1 VPGFGHLPVV
11 GKIFGNNDSDGKKQE
26 LILSITPRIV
36 RAPAISDID
45 TSNVYSGSESIIR
58 EKPLRL
64 DPIGSVRGTTSGGT
78 GAAGGAPRIDGA
90 SAGEAGSAAGGP
102 AGARVGVPGTPGAP
116 GAPGAGSG
124 VGGPAGDGA
133 AGGTPNPG
141 AATPVAPGTVRPGA
155 TTPGTR
161 ILPPSTRPGGIFR
174 PASPPSAPGES
185 APPPDPVPGGE
196 SSMLPQGQPVAD
208 AANAQKSSSPSALN
222 TAIVAAA
229 QAAPGVPQAAAN
241 AAAATAAAAG
251 AAMAAAGAAKP
262 EAGAAAAVDPS
273 TIKAPSDAS
282 FAWSGPNSAQVGK
295 PFQVTLNASNML
307 RLQRLPLVLRY
318 DGLVLSYQS
327 FQLGDLALK
336 AGGSVGTPKADAAVG
351 RLDIP
356 ITFTQPDLLTGD
368 GPLITITFA
377 PKTARASTSLV
388 ATQVDVKGQDGQLR
402 TIAKPQ
408 NYVVR
413 TVN

>member
-1 VPGFGHLPVV
+1 
-11 GKIFGNNDSDGKKQE
+11 
-26 LILSITPRIV
+26 
-36 RAPAISDID
+36 
-45 TSNVYSGSESIIR
+45 
-58 EKPLRL
+58 
-64 DPIGSVRGTTSGGT
+64 
-78 GAAGGAPRIDGA
+78 
-90 SAGEAGSAAGGP
+90 
-102 AGARVGVPGTPGAP
+102 
-116 GAPGAGSG
+116 
-124 VGGPAGDGA
+124 
-133 AGGTPNPG
+133 
-141 AATPVAPGTVRPGA
+141 
-155 TTPGTR
+155 
-161 ILPPSTRPGGIFR
+161 
-174 PASPPSAPGES
+174 
-185 APPPDPVPGGE
+185 
-196 SSMLPQGQPVAD
+196 MLPQGQPVAD

>member
-1 VPGFGHLPVV
+1 
-11 GKIFGNNDSDGKKQE
+11 
-26 LILSITPRIV
+26 
-36 RAPAISDID
+36 
-45 TSNVYSGSESIIR
+45 
-58 EKPLRL
+58 
-64 DPIGSVRGTTSGGT
+64 
-78 GAAGGAPRIDGA
+78 
-90 SAGEAGSAAGGP
+90 
-102 AGARVGVPGTPGAP
+102 
-116 GAPGAGSG
+116 
-124 VGGPAGDGA
+124 
-133 AGGTPNPG
+133 
-141 AATPVAPGTVRPGA
+141 
-155 TTPGTR
+155 
-161 ILPPSTRPGGIFR
+161 
-174 PASPPSAPGES
+174 
-185 APPPDPVPGGE
+185 
-196 SSMLPQGQPVAD
+196 MLPQGQPVAD

-251 AAMAAAGAAKP
+251 AAMTAAGAVKP
-262 EAGAAAAVDPS
+262 DAGAVDPS
-273 TIKAPSDAS
+273 SIKAPSDAS

-368 GPLITITFA
+368 GTLITITFA